1 MGCDIHFFRERFTS
15 DNNYSGPRDLS
26 EDRNIRIEQIIDD
39 SPVIKR
45 WVAVDL
51 WELVDNDYWSC
62 HQAYSERNYYVFSIL
77 ADVRNS
83 SLGGQGRVDTIDY
96 PRGIPNDASS
106 AYLYYTNKWSGDGHS
121 HSYFTLKELLEVDWS
136 EYDQE
141 YIKNFLNII
150 EDLKSIDPDPNNVR
164 ICFFFDN

>member
-15 DNNYSGPRDLS
+15 DNDYTGPRDLS
-26 EDRNIRIEQIIDD
+26 EDRNNRIEQIIDD
-39 SPVIKR
+39 SPVVKR
-45 WVAVDL
+45 WVAADL
-51 WELVDNDYWSC
+51 WELMEGDYWSC
-62 HQAYSERNYYVFSIL
+62 YEAYSERNYYVFSVL

-83 SLGGQGRVDTIDY
+83 SFGGQDRVDPIDY

-106 AYLYYTNKWSGDGHS
+106 AYLYYTNKWSDDGHS

-136 EYDQE
+136 EYNQE
-141 YIKNFLNII
+141 YIRNFLIVI
-150 EDLKSIDPDPNNVR
+150 EDLKSIDSDPDNVR

>member
-39 SPVIKR
+39 SPLIKR
-45 WVAVDL
+45 WVAADL
-51 WELVDNDYWSC
+51 WELLDDDYWSC
-62 HQAYSERNYYVFSIL
+62 YEVYSERNYYVFSIL

-83 SLGGQGRVDTIDY
+83 SFGGQGRVDPIDY